1 MKKEFSG
8 CLSAFSPA
16 VKDNVPYVKLS
27 VKTTETGADK
37 HLLYGTED
45 IDNAFASLKNF
56 VANKGYGNT
65 KCGLDNPLRV
75 KLTFASFT
83 FDAYLVSIAVKK
95 KVDKEVGDMAE
106 YTFNFEKDPNDAD
119 TKFWASHLKVKD
131 DDDTDGQDDGED
143 EVSPVDEEIM
153 KQTDSLLGED
163 GSKKKKKHKAG
174 FILYAVSVE
183 TISEETSDED
193 ADTASEQEEA

>member
-131 DDDTDGQDDGED
+131 DDEKDDQDDGED
-143 EVSPVDEEIM
+143 EVSPVDDEIM

-163 GSKKKKKHKAG
+163 APKKKKKNKPG
-174 FILYAVSVE
+174 FVMYAVSIE

-193 ADTASEQEEA
+193 ADIASEQEEA

>member
-16 VKDNVPYVKLS
+16 VKDNVPYVKVS
-27 VKTTETGADK
+27 IKTTETGADK

-65 KCGLDNPLRV
+65 KCDLDDPLRV

-119 TKFWASHLKVKD
+119 TKFWASHLKAKD
-131 DDDTDGQDDGED
+131 DDDKDEQDDGED
-143 EVSPVDEEIM
+143 ELSPVDEEIM

-163 GSKKKKKHKAG
+163 GPKKKKKHKAG

-183 TISEETSDED
+183 TISEESSDED
-193 ADTASEQEEA
+193 ADAADVQEEA